1 MANESKN
8 RESLIILK
16 ESGDARAFEERN
28 LINYREFIR
37 AKEWISNQAKDAAL
51 VLDCSEHCGD
61 FIPKYNTISILGTRG
76 SGKTSFMKSL
86 LNLEWTDEKIQILGI
101 LDPTLIE
108 EKGHPFLTIIAE
120 INSLVISRLEKEDV
134 CVSSCRKVC
143 RQQWEEQL
151 KSLAEGLPTWDT
163 MEPSYEKWQDADYIM
178 KSGLKRVKG
187 ARDLA
192 WNFHNL
198 LKCALKI
205 LDKKAFLIA
214 FDDIDVDFLKGW
226 PVLET
231 LRKYLTTPLVITLL
245 SGDFDLYSMAIRKQ
259 QWKNFGRPLLV
270 NEGDKLERLK
280 AFDSLVTQME
290 GQYTQKVLSPNNRIY
305 LKSLLKKKFEGKGYV
320 DVKIDASS
328 STSHESIN
336 IEDAYKEQ
344 LKVLG
349 IVNALEREVYVN
361 FLLGLP
367 IRTQI
372 RLLTALYSDVE
383 ERIKAWTDVFLS
395 ELYVLKAD
403 IDLIRSN
410 PGYTTM
416 VMLRFLQEQKLLS
429 RAYKFRPTLQE
440 SNINAVLFAFT
451 ATYSVYSTNY
461 PYLLFDYFIRIGLPL
476 TLSDNGVFSSLNSE
490 KPNDEFDAFNA
501 FVDFAKLV
509 QERGLSKCCGDIIA
523 FLQGA
528 VKGGVAT
535 LEDYGVLDLRGLAG
549 KAKQGKDGQKGRID
563 YELRE
568 SSILK
573 RTIAYLPVTVV
584 TSSWKQ
590 STIVCASFH
599 RLLATIGELLKSARS
614 SQLQSINNL
623 YSILRSAGI
632 RRTYTM
638 PLLGRLGAEFNSNPK
653 DILDNEDEQSS
664 AELTDK
670 DKAFL
675 EVLLNWVK
683 NVPEDMSFSPNLVGG
698 ILSRLQ
704 RGIALISRAS
714 EIGNLGDYMHRC
726 IILFLNAVLV
736 ETCTEK
742 ESSLPNGLNLNNV
755 ISDDNKFIEN
765 LNKVQQENE
774 HALPTLASWLLDC
787 PLLLVFLKP
796 ISEMQTAKDS
806 SNDTNNYLFNA
817 MPSIKGYSVHEEL
830 SYVLIS
836 KRKID
841 VTSMEK
847 MRENADLLYE
857 RLSSYSC
864 DELEEEILSSVA
876 SFGKNGKKD
885 RLTWYKTYHKAR
897 KKGATHEKALEEIKA
912 SSKKNSAN

>member
-1 MANESKN
+1 M
-8 RESLIILK
+8 
-16 ESGDARAFEERN
+16 
-28 LINYREFIR
+28 
-37 AKEWISNQAKDAAL
+37 
-51 VLDCSEHCGD
+51 
-61 FIPKYNTISILGTRG
+61 
-76 SGKTSFMKSL
+76 
-86 LNLEWTDEKIQILGI
+86 
-101 LDPTLIE
+101 
-108 EKGHPFLTIIAE
+108 
-120 INSLVISRLEKEDV
+120 
-134 CVSSCRKVC
+134 
-143 RQQWEEQL
+143 
-151 KSLAEGLPTWDT
+151 
-163 MEPSYEKWQDADYIM
+163 
-178 KSGLKRVKG
+178 
-187 ARDLA
+187 
-192 WNFHNL
+192 
-198 LKCALKI
+198 
-205 LDKKAFLIA
+205 
-214 FDDIDVDFLKGW
+214 
-226 PVLET
+226 
-231 LRKYLTTPLVITLL
+231 RKYLTTPLIITLL

-290 GQYTQKVLSPNNRIY
+290 GQYIQKVLSPNNRIY
-305 LKSLLKKKFEGKGYV
+305 LKTLLEKKFEGKGYV
-320 DVKIDASS
+320 DINIDARS
-328 STSHESIN
+328 STSNESIN

-349 IVNALEREVYVN
+349 IVNPLEREVYVN

-372 RLLTALYSDVE
+372 RLLTALYYDTEDRVE
-383 ERIKAWTDVFLS
+383 AWTDVFLS
-395 ELYVLKAD
+395 ELYVLEAD

-429 RAYKFRPTLQE
+429 RAYKFQPTLQE
-440 SNINAVLFAFT
+440 SNINAVLFALT
-451 ATYSVYSTNY
+451 ATYSMYSANY

-476 TLSDNGVFSSLNSE
+476 ALSDNGVFSSLNSD
-490 KPNDEFDAFNA
+490 KPNDDFDVFNA
-501 FVDFAKLV
+501 FVDYAKLV

-535 LEDYGVLDLRGLAG
+535 LEDYGVLDLRGFAG
-549 KAKQGKDGQKGRID
+549 KAKQGEVEKRGRID
-563 YELRE
+563 YELRK

-599 RLLATIGELLKSARS
+599 RLLATIGELLKYVWT
-614 SQLQSINNL
+614 SQLQNINNL
-623 YSILRSAGI
+623 YSILKSAGI
-632 RRTYTM
+632 SRTYTM

-653 DILDNEDEQSS
+653 DILDNDDEQYSV
-664 AELTDK
+664 ELEEK

-675 EVLLNWVK
+675 EVLLSWAK
-683 NVPEDMSFSPNLVGG
+683 NVPEDMPFSPNLVGR

-736 ETCTEK
+736 ETCTER
-742 ESSLPNGLNLNNV
+742 ESPLPNGFSLNNV
-755 ISDDNKFIEN
+755 ISDDKRFIAN
-765 LNKVQQENE
+765 LKKVQQDNE

-796 ISEMQTAKDS
+796 ISEMQTAKNS
-806 SNDTNNYLFNA
+806 SNDTNYYLSHA
-817 MPSIKGYSVHEEL
+817 IQSKTGYSVYDEL
-830 SYVLIS
+830 SKVHIP
-836 KRKID
+836 KKQID
-841 VTSMEK
+841 VTSMKK

-857 RLSSYSC
+857 RLSSYSFN
-864 DELEEEILSSVA
+864 ELKEEILSSVA
-876 SFGKNGKKD
+876 NWGINGKSE
-885 RLTWYKTYHKAR
+885 RIAWYKRYHLAR
-897 KKGATHEKALEEIKA
+897 EKGLTHEEALEEAKA
-912 SSKKNSAN
+912 FRKKNSGN